1 MHTNGNKKVLSSS
14 TTPIIFR
21 MVVLFGTTEVFRNQA
36 SRQVG
41 ISRIIILVS
50 KNYVRRLFLSNK

>member
-1 MHTNGNKKVLSSS
+1 MHTNGKKKVLSSS

-21 MVVLFGTTEVFRNQA
+21 MVVLFGKIEVFRNQA

-41 ISRIIILVS
+41 ISSIIILVS
-50 KNYVRRLFLSNK
+50 KNYVRILF